1 MSRGHFDDQART
13 DERNLPGRQ
22 PHVL

>member
-1 MSRGHFDDQART
+1 MSGGHFDDQARP